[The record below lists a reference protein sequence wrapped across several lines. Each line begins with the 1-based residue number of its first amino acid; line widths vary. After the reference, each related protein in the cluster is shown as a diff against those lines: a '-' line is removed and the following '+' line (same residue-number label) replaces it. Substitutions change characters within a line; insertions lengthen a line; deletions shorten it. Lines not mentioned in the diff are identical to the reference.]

1 MVRNPRLS
9 QKNLSDMALEFKKTS
24 IIGGGAWGTALALT
38 ASYTGGE
45 VVLWTYRE
53 EEAAIIRETRH
64 SLCRIN
70 GARPLPQN
78 VLVTSKWEDVADSD
92 LVIVVVPSVAM
103 RSVAQSL
110 SAVGLAENAVVV
122 SCTKGI
128 EKDTNLLMTEILEA
142 NLKCPVGALSGPNHA
157 EDIVL
162 ELPSLTLVGF
172 ADIEIARAVQRR
184 ISTPFLR
191 VYTTTDV
198 VSMQIGGAIKNVF
211 ALASGICAGLG
222 LGDNARAALA
232 TRGLAEMTRMG
243 MARGGK
249 MDTFMGLSG
258 MGDLVVTCYSEHSRN
273 LTAGR
278 LIAKGVPVE
287 ECQARIGQVVEGIPN
302 TLSTYQLARKLGVRT
317 PITDA
322 MYEILYCAKP
332 AKQALEELMSR
343 DLREESLHD

>member
-1 MVRNPRLS
+1 MSL
-9 QKNLSDMALEFKKTS
+9 QYKKTAV
-24 IIGGGAWGTALALT
+24 IGGGAWGTALALT
-38 ASYTGGE
+38 ASYSGDE

-53 EEAAIIRETRH
+53 EEAAVIRETRH
-64 SLCRIN
+64 SLCRVE
-70 GARPLPQN
+70 GARPLPEN
-78 VLVTSKWEDVADSD
+78 VLVTSNWDDVTGAE

-110 SAVGLAENAVVV
+110 AKVTLAEHAVVV

-128 EKDTNLLMTEILEA
+128 EKDTNLLMTEILES
-142 NLKCPVGALSGPNHA
+142 NLTCPVGALSGPNHA

-172 ADIEIARAVQRR
+172 ADLDIARGVQHRL
-184 ISTPFLR
+184 STPFLR
-191 VYTTTDV
+191 VYTCTDV
-198 VSMQIGGAIKNVF
+198 VSMQVGGAIKNVF

-232 TRGLAEMTRMG
+232 TRGLAEMTRIG
-243 MARGGK
+243 MARGGR

-273 LTAGR
+273 LTSGR
-278 LIAKGVPVE
+278 MIATGVPVD

-302 TLSTYQLARKLGVRT
+302 TLSTYQLARKLNVRT

-322 MYEILYCAKP
+322 MYEILYCGKP
-332 AKQALEELMSR
+332 ARQALEELMTR
-343 DLREESLHD
+343 DLREESMTE

>member
-1 MVRNPRLS
+1 MERH
-9 QKNLSDMALEFKKTS
+9 FKKTAV
-24 IIGGGAWGTALALT
+24 IGGGAWGTALALT
-38 ASYTGGE
+38 ASYSGEE

-64 SLCRIN
+64 SLCRVT
-70 GARPLPQN
+70 GAKALPPH
-78 VLVTSKWEDVADSD
+78 VRVTSSWDDVKGAD
-92 LVIVVVPSVAM
+92 LVIVVVPSVVM

-110 SAVGLAENAVVV
+110 AGVGLAENAVIV

-128 EKDTNLLMTEILEA
+128 EKDSCLLMSEILSSV
-142 NLKCPVGALSGPNHA
+142 LPQPVGVLSGPNHA

-172 ADIEIARAVQRR
+172 EDIHIAAAVQQRLN
-184 ISTPFLR
+184 TPFLR
-191 VYTTTDV
+191 IYTTTDV
-198 VSMQIGGAIKNVF
+198 VSMQLGGAVKNVF

-232 TRGLAEMTRMG
+232 TRGLAEMTRLG
-243 MARGGK
+243 MAHGGK
-249 MDTFMGLSG
+249 METFMGLSG

-287 ECQARIGQVVEGIPN
+287 ECQQRVGQVVEGIPN
-302 TLSTYQLARKLGVRT
+302 TLSTYQLARKLNVRT

-322 MYEILYCAKP
+322 MYEILYKGKTAH
-332 AKQALEELMSR
+332 QALQELMER
-343 DLREESLHD
+343 DLREEKPTE

>member
-1 MVRNPRLS
+1 MV
-9 QKNLSDMALEFKKTS
+9 QQFKKAA

-38 ASYTGGE
+38 ASYSGGD
-45 VVLWTYRE
+45 VILWTYRE

-64 SLCRIN
+64 SLCRVT
-70 GARPLPQN
+70 GAKPLPPH
-78 VLVTSKWEDVADSD
+78 VKVTSSWEDVSGSD
-92 LVIVVVPSVAM
+92 LVIVVVPSVVM

-110 SAVGLAENAVVV
+110 SQINLAKDAVIV

-128 EKDTNLLMTEILEA
+128 EKDSCLLMSEILSSV
-142 NLKCPVGALSGPNHA
+142 LSQPVGVLSGPNHA

-172 ADIEIARAVQRR
+172 EDIRIAEAVQQRL
-184 ISTPFLR
+184 STPFLR
-191 VYTTTDV
+191 IYTTTDV
-198 VSMQIGGAIKNVF
+198 VSMQLGGAVKNVF

-232 TRGLAEMTRMG
+232 TRGLAEMTRLG
-243 MARGGK
+243 MAHGGK
-249 MDTFMGLSG
+249 METFMGLSG

-278 LIAKGVPVE
+278 LIAKGVPVD
-287 ECQARIGQVVEGIPN
+287 ECQQRVGQVVEGIPN

-317 PITDA
+317 PITNA
-322 MYEILYCAKP
+322 MYEILYTGKTAQ
-332 AKQALEELMSR
+332 QALQELMER
-343 DLREESLHD
+343 DLREENPTE